1 MAEIQTEPETKELK
15 ADNYELSSGKRKAV
29 IPAPDLPYQPRDPE
43 TYKPNIGLI
52 ACGGITEAHLKAY
65 KKAGYNVVAL
75 CDLIEERARKRQSQ
89 FFPDAVVTTDYREVL
104 KRDDIA
110 VVDIATHPK
119 ERFPL
124 IEAALHAGKHVLSQ
138 KPFVLEL
145 DRGQELVDL
154 AAQQNVKLAV
164 NQNGRWSPHFS
175 YMRQAIKAGLL
186 GDLMSLHLGVHWDHT
201 WVKGTPFEQIY
212 DLVLYDFAIHW
223 FDIVSHLLGERRPTS
238 VYATR
243 SSAVGQTLRP
253 PMLAQA
259 MLQFPG
265 GQASLVFD
273 AHVPYGHEDHTYIA
287 GTRGTISSSGPDL
300 GTQKLT
306 LYTAE
311 GIAAPDLQGAWFP
324 DGFHGTMGELLCAIE
339 ENREPLN
346 SARENLNSLA
356 LCFAAIASATN
367 GEPKTVGSIRRLPAG
382 SAPGVE

>member
-1 MAEIQTEPETKELK
+1 ML
-15 ADNYELSSGKRKAV
+15 D
-29 IPAPDLPYQPRDPE
+29 
-43 TYKPNIGLI
+43 
-52 ACGGITEAHLKAY
+52 
-65 KKAGYNVVAL
+65 
-75 CDLIEERARKRQSQ
+75 
-89 FFPDAVVTTDYREVL
+89 
-104 KRDDIA
+104 
-110 VVDIATHPK
+110 
-119 ERFPL
+119 
-124 IEAALHAGKHVLSQ
+124 
-138 KPFVLEL
+138 L

-154 AAQQNVKLAV
+154 AIRQNVKLAV

-238 VYATR
+238 IYATR

-287 GTRGTISSSGPDL
+287 GTQGTITSSGPDL

-306 LYTAE
+306 LYTAS
-311 GIAAPDLQGAWFP
+311 GIATPDLEGAWFP

-339 ENREPLN
+339 ADREPLN
-346 SARENLNSLA
+346 SARENLSSLA
-356 LCFAAIASATN
+356 LCFAAIASATD
-367 GEPKTVGSIRRLPAG
+367 GEPKTVGSIRQLVTG
-382 SAPGVE
+382 G